1 MSNGKENWNLDL
13 CGIATFAQM
22 CGVTY
27 DEAAQWAEDG
37 TVPSIQMGCFRMI
50 NLIRFRADLERAAL
64 SGQDRPRRTGLGG
77 RPRNGLARAV
87 HHRRRTAGRGRA

>member
-1 MSNGKENWNLDL
+1 MNSGKGETTVSTENWSLDL

-50 NLIRFRADLERAAL
+50 NLIRFRADLERGKATF
-64 SGQDRPRRTGLGG
+64 D
-77 RPRNGLARAV
+77 
-87 HHRRRTAGRGRA
+87 AGDYRHE